1 MKKITNK
8 SNCVMSY
15 ARNASKKLE
24 YAQIIL
30 FELLMKLTG
39 KETNGVHFYSS
50 NSIILLENF

>member
-1 MKKITNK
+1 
-8 SNCVMSY
+8 MSY

-39 KETNGVHFYSS
+39 KKTNGMHFYSS
-50 NSIILLENF
+50 NSIILLENFLNLFVI